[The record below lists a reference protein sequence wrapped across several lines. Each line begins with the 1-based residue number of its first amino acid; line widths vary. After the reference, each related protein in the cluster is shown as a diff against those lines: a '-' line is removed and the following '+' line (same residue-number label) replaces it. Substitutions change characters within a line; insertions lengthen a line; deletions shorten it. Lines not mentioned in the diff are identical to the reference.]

1 MDPVKK
7 QFLKDCAKYISGELS
22 EIKLNGSRKV
32 VTLFASALKESR
44 SLYVAL
50 NEKKSMR
57 DVIPILESKNSA
69 TNQLRETT
77 GFVWPF

>member
-32 VTLFASALKESR
+32 VTLLQAL
-44 SLYVAL
+44 
-50 NEKKSMR
+50 
-57 DVIPILESKNSA
+57 
-69 TNQLRETT
+69 
-77 GFVWPF
+77 